1 MKKRPTPLNLKGQP
15 SAIERARHAE
25 LNATP
30 ILFRPT
36 WAEAY
41 ASRFRRA
48 SNQPSRHAALPS
60 SEATGDDRKEEPVAF
75 SFTAPDTHF
84 PINDGEIT
92 CPDEALR
99 RTADARLMI
108 IHETGDALR
117 AQANI
122 STRAARYLFN

>member
-48 SNQPSRHAALPS
+48 SNQSSRHAAHPS
-60 SEATGDDRKEEPVAF
+60 SEAIGDDRSEVPVAF
-75 SFTAPDTHF
+75 SFTAPDASF
-84 PINDGEIT
+84 PIDDSEIT

-99 RTADARLMI
+99 RTALARILI
-108 IHETGDALR
+108 IRETGEALR

>member
-1 MKKRPTPLNLKGQP
+1 MKKRPTPLNLKGP
-15 SAIERARHAE
+15 TSAIERARHAE

-48 SNQPSRHAALPS
+48 VNQHPRLAALSPP
-60 SEATGDDRKEEPVAF
+60 EATADDLSEEPVTF
-75 SFTAPDTHF
+75 SFTAPDTNF
-84 PINDGEIT
+84 SIDDSEIT

-99 RTADARLMI
+99 RTAVARIMI
-108 IHETGDALR
+108 IRETGEALR
-117 AQANI
+117 VQANI
-122 STRAARYLFN
+122 SARAARYLFN